1 MLIAKLISLRLMLP
15 VLLLLTMSSPPALAT
30 PPRVLNIIVGEW
42 PPFVSEQSKHYGPVA
57 HLISDLFQEAGYSV
71 RYHFAPWGRVYSL
84 AAASQL
90 YDATAVWMHKP
101 EREKDFLFSEPVLQE
116 QFVFFSLTSR
126 QLNAERLAQIAGLRL
141 GGDIAYSY
149 GPELDAM
156 VAEGKVSQQ
165 RVTDIKLNFGKLLR
179 GRIDLYP
186 QEIRV
191 GLTALRKEFDPAT
204 AAAIT
209 HSQTPFLQNNSFVM
223 FPRKMPD
230 SARLQ
235 AQFNQKL
242 QQAITSG
249 RYQAYFDRLERGEY

>member
-1 MLIAKLISLRLMLP
+1 
-15 VLLLLTMSSPPALAT
+15 
-30 PPRVLNIIVGEW
+30 
-42 PPFVSEQSKHYGPVA
+42 
-57 HLISDLFQEAGYSV
+57 
-71 RYHFAPWGRVYSL
+71 
-84 AAASQL
+84 
-90 YDATAVWMHKP
+90 
-101 EREKDFLFSEPVLQE
+101 
-116 QFVFFSLTSR
+116 
-126 QLNAERLAQIAGLRL
+126 
-141 GGDIAYSY
+141 
-149 GPELDAM
+149 M

-186 QEIRV
+186 QELRI

-204 AAAIT
+204 AATIT

-249 RYQAYFDRLERGEY
+249 RYQDYFDRLNGVNTEIGASPDLSAAAQRPSGLSSCSLTSSNQSLWCCLAQLSST